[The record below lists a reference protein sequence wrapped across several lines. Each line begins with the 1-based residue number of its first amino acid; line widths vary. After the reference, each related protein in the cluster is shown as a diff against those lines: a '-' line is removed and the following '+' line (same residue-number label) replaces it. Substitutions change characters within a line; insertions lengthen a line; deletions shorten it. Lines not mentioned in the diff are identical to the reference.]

1 MQTAQLLQTR
11 QTEYCPGNNTY
22 SLLLNKRNEDEFFIS
37 IRRAFDFVAKDVKY
51 IIKNV
56 DENKEKL
63 TNIKYETKKD
73 LSTELATKADIQEL
87 KGEMNELKSKTQ
99 AQIEELR
106 SNTQAQI
113 EELRS
118 NTQAQIEEL
127 RTNTQIQIEELKGNI
142 QAQIEELSR
151 STQVQIEELKG
162 EIKEFKA
169 QIRAEV
175 NELRGEIKEF
185 KAQVQTQIEELKGH
199 TQVQIEEIRGDL
211 KTIKLMMKVL
221 IGSIVIA
228 TTCYSPA
235 SIELVKFLSK
245 IFLK

>member
-87 KGEMNELKSKTQ
+87 KGEMNELKSK
-99 AQIEELR
+99 
-106 SNTQAQI
+106 TQAQI